1 MDERS
6 RVIETVMVFALG
18 FLAASLCALLA
29 LPAVNARA
37 ARLARRRIEGMF
49 PLSVAEIAAEK
60 DYLKAQFAV
69 AQRRLERTVEA
80 VRSHRHADM
89 AAIGAR
95 TLEIAALSR
104 EIEERDAVLRAREA
118 EMAATRETLG
128 GVERDLEASRA
139 EEVVGAATL
148 RVLEGA
154 HRELLDD
161 FMTLRQERNAARR
174 QLASANEASFGATI
188 DHDEAFAAAA
198 PVAEA
203 EPDAAHAVL
212 VAEREALRTR
222 LAAAE
227 KSLAEALARQQTGAE
242 HDNAELRA
250 RITEVADALTRR
262 DRLPPVGAF
271 PVQGQ
276 R

>member
-1 MDERS
+1 M
-6 RVIETVMVFALG
+6 IETVMVFALG

-69 AQRRLERTVEA
+69 AQRRLERAVEA
-80 VRSHRHADM
+80 ARSHRHADM

-95 TLEIAALSR
+95 TLEIASLSR
-104 EIEERDAVLRAREA
+104 EIEERDAALRARET
-118 EMAATRETLG
+118 EIAATREMLG
-128 GVERDLEASRA
+128 GVERDLAASRA

-174 QLASANEASFGATI
+174 QLAGATESGFGATI
-188 DHDEAFAAAA
+188 DHDAVPAFAGT
-198 PVAEA
+198 VADA
-203 EPDAAHAVL
+203 EPDRAHAAL

-227 KSLAEALARQQTGAE
+227 ASLAEALARQRHGVQQDA
-242 HDNAELRA
+242 AELRA
-250 RITEVADALTRR
+250 RIAEVADALVRR

-271 PVQGQ
+271 PAPD
-276 R
+276 RR

>member
-69 AQRRLERTVEA
+69 AQRRLERQVEA
-80 VRSHRHADM
+80 VRSNRHADM

-95 TLEIAALSR
+95 TLEIAALAR
-104 EIEERDAVLRAREA
+104 EIEGRDAVLRAREA
-118 EMAATRETLG
+118 EMAVTRETLG
-128 GVERDLEASRA
+128 GVERALETSRA
-139 EEVVGAATL
+139 EEAVGAATL

-161 FMTLRQERNAARR
+161 FMTLRQERNVARR
-174 QLASANEASFGATI
+174 QLAMATDASFATTI
-188 DHDEAFAAAA
+188 DHDFASATAANA
-198 PVAEA
+198 D
-203 EPDAAHAVL
+203 PDAPHAVL
-212 VAEREALRTR
+212 LAEREALRAR

-227 KSLAEALARQQTGAE
+227 VSLAETLARNQDRTHE
-242 HDNAELRA
+242 DNAELRV
-250 RITEVADALTRR
+250 RIAEVAEALTRQ

-271 PVQGQ
+271 PLGG
-276 R
+276 RR